1 MDKKKKVIRGIVV
14 SDKMD
19 KGIVVRVDYRKTDP
33 RFKKFVT
40 RSKKIMAH
48 DAENQGNIGDTVE
61 IVGTRP
67 VSRMKRH
74 SLVQVVQKAR
84 D

>member
-1 MDKKKKVIRGIVV
+1 MEKKKKVIRGIVV

-40 RSKKIMAH
+40 RSKRIMAH
-48 DAENQGNIGDTVE
+48 DPENQGQIGDTVE
-61 IVGTRP
+61 IVSSRP
-67 VSRMKRH
+67 VSRMKRYN
-74 SLVQVVQKAR
+74 LVQVVEKAK

>member
-19 KGIVVRVDYRKTDP
+19 KGIVVRVDYRKTDS

-40 RSKKIMAH
+40 RSKRIMAH
-48 DAENQGNIGDTVE
+48 DAENQGKSGDVVE
-61 IVGTRP
+61 IESTRP
-67 VSRMKRH
+67 VSRMKRYN
-74 SLVQVVQKAR
+74 LVQVVEKAR